1 MACDPNTLT
10 TAAKCFQCLSHEQQL
25 MVQAY
30 LLALIAGASTDP
42 NVLVKAA
49 AQFQAL
55 SEKELLMVQAYLLC
69 KISGG

>member
-1 MACDPNTLT
+1 
-10 TAAKCFQCLSHEQQL
+10 

-30 LLALIAGASTDP
+30 LLALIAGTSTDP
-42 NVLVKAA
+42 NVLVIAA
-49 AQFQAL
+49 APFQAL

>member
-30 LLALIAGASTDP
+30 LLALIAGASTNP
-42 NVLVKAA
+42 EVLIAA
-49 AQFQAL
+49 AAPFQAL
-55 SEKELLMVQAYLLC
+55 SEKQLLMVQAYLLC
-69 KISGG
+69 KIYGG

>member
-25 MVQAY
+25 MVQTY
-30 LLALIAGASTDP
+30 LLAVIAGASTNP
-42 NVLVKAA
+42 ETLVVAA
-49 AQFQAL
+49 KQFQAL

>member
-1 MACDPNTLT
+1 MACDPNALT
-10 TAAKCFQCLSHEQQL
+10 TSAKCFQCLSHEQQL

-42 NVLVKAA
+42 KVLVVAA
-49 AQFQAL
+49 APFQSL